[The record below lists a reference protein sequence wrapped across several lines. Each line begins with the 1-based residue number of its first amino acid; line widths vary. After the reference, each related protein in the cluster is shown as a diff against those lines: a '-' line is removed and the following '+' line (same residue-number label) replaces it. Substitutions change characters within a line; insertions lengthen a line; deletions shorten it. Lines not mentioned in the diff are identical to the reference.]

1 MVAGEKDQGHHDTN
15 GSMAPWVRHGQEGLK
30 ASGASGVVGVVE
42 RRRDCET
49 RATSTEERQRPGRG
63 ARAATSG
70 QRDGRPY
77 AGQLDWD
84 ADLGPQESFSEASG
98 EKGGCRGAG

>member
-1 MVAGEKDQGHHDTN
+1 MVAGEKDQGHQDTY

-30 ASGASGVVGVVE
+30 ACGASEVVGMAE

-49 RATSTEERQRPGRG
+49 RVTSTEERQRPGG
-63 ARAATSG
+63 DARAAASG
-70 QRDGRPY
+70 QRDGRPDV
-77 AGQLDWD
+77 GQLDWD
-84 ADLGPQESFSEASG
+84 ADLGPQGSFSEASG

>member
-1 MVAGEKDQGHHDTN
+1 MVAGEKDQGHQDTY

-30 ASGASGVVGVVE
+30 AWGASGVVGMAE

-49 RATSTEERQRPGRG
+49 RVTSTEERQRPGGG
-63 ARAATSG
+63 ARAAASG
-70 QRDGRPY
+70 QRDGRPDV
-77 AGQLDWD
+77 GQLDWD
-84 ADLGPQESFSEASG
+84 ADLGPQGSFSEASG